1 MLDLNCKG
9 QYLLCRKL
17 ELQIKKLDIICNTS
31 IPFEEPNFDLER
43 PRDLIYKGWMAFGE
57 VECDYKLMG
66 FICKCYILVANV
78 DPILEDF
85 MWCQEFGIHF

>member
-1 MLDLNCKG
+1 M
-9 QYLLCRKL
+9 
-17 ELQIKKLDIICNTS
+17 KKLDIICNTS

-66 FICKCYILVANV
+66 FIC
-78 DPILEDF
+78 
-85 MWCQEFGIHF
+85 